1 MSLDIVQWN
10 PINDEYGR
18 VCASVYIKPTLEL
31 LSFLNRNSGNGNR
44 TVMVRISGTNNP
56 IYDGAP
62 FLAIVDKSSD
72 AQNCRQNF
80 FNSTGLYIITLSI
93 GWFGY
98 PDQLGNIS
106 FLEGILNENLK
117 QDVQDAQDQK
127 IDADSI
133 TNNIANLANMIKDKL
148 NPSTTDA
155 PGIPDQT
162 QAPMISENET
172 AEIKENFESR
182 KKNKNNIR
190 LDMIL
195 LVLLLFVVSICVCV
209 DNS

>member
-31 LSFLNRNSGNGNR
+31 LSFLNRNYGNGNR

-62 FLAIVDKSSD
+62 LLAIVDKSSD

-106 FLEGILNENLK
+106 FLEGILNEDPSKNVENS
-117 QDVQDAQDQK
+117 QNAENAENAQDQE
-127 IDADSI
+127 INAETI
-133 TNNIANLANMIKDKL
+133 TNNIANIANKIKDNL
-148 NPSTTDA
+148 IQDA
-155 PGIPDQT
+155 PKTTESSQP
-162 QAPMISENET
+162 
-172 AEIKENFESR
+172 EIKENFESR

>member
-98 PDQLGNIS
+98 PDQLGNIT
-106 FLEGILNENLK
+106 FLEGILNENLN
-117 QDVQDAQDQK
+117 QDVQDDEDKK
-127 IDADSI
+127 IDANSI
-133 TNNIANLANMIKDKL
+133 TNNIANLANMIKDNL
-148 NPSTTDA
+148 PIPTDA
-155 PGIPDQT
+155 PSIPDQT
-162 QAPMISENET
+162 QPPMTENET
-172 AEIKENFESR
+172 EEIKENFESR
-182 KKNKNNIR
+182 KNKNNIR

-195 LVLLLFVVSICVCV
+195 LVLLLFVVSICICV

>member
-44 TVMVRISGTNNP
+44 TVMVRIAGTNHP

-72 AQNCRQNF
+72 APNCRQNF
-80 FNSTGLYIITLSI
+80 FNSTGLYIVTLSI
-93 GWFGY
+93 GWFGF
-98 PDQLGNIS
+98 PDQLGNIT
-106 FLEGILNENLK
+106 FLEGILTEN
-117 QDVQDAQDQK
+117 QNVQNVQNVQDDQK
-127 IDADSI
+127 INSDPI
-133 TNNIANLANMIKDKL
+133 TNLTNMIKNNIIPSQTDSPI
-148 NPSTTDA
+148 NP
-155 PGIPDQT
+155 
-162 QAPMISENET
+162 EKNESDT
-172 AEIKENFESR
+172 PEIKENFQSR

-190 LDMIL
+190 LDMVL
-195 LVLLLFVVSICVCV
+195 LVLLLFVVSICICV

>member
-80 FNSTGLYIITLSI
+80 FNSTGLYIITLST

-98 PDQLGNIS
+98 PDQLGNIT
-106 FLEGILNENLK
+106 FLEGILDLN
-117 QDVQDAQDQK
+117 QDVQDQK

-133 TNNIANLANMIKDKL
+133 TKNISNIADMIKDNL
-148 NPSTTDA
+148 NPEKTEKTNDR
-155 PGIPDQT
+155 
-162 QAPMISENET
+162 MISEKTDLPEKT
-172 AEIKENFESR
+172 EIKENFESR
-182 KKNKNNIR
+182 KNKNNIR

-195 LVLLLFVVSICVCV
+195 LVLLLFVVSICICV
-209 DNS
+209 DHS

>member
-56 IYDGAP
+56 IYDGSP
-62 FLAIVDKSSD
+62 YLAIVDKSSD

-80 FNSTGLYIITLSI
+80 FNSTGLYIITLST

-98 PDQLGNIS
+98 PDQLGNIT
-106 FLEGILNENLK
+106 FLEGILDLN
-117 QDVQDAQDQK
+117 QDVQDQK

-133 TNNIANLANMIKDKL
+133 TKNISSIADTIKDNLLPEK
-148 NPSTTDA
+148 TDA
-155 PGIPDQT
+155 R
-162 QAPMISENET
+162 MISEKTDLPEKT
-172 AEIKENFESR
+172 EIKENFESR
-182 KKNKNNIR
+182 KNKNNIR

-195 LVLLLFVVSICVCV
+195 LVLLLFVVSICICV
-209 DNS
+209 DHS

>member
-44 TVMVRISGTNNP
+44 TVMVRISGTNHA

-80 FNSTGLYIITLSI
+80 FNSTGLYIITLST

-98 PDQLGNIS
+98 PDKLGNIT
-106 FLEGILNENLK
+106 FLEGILDLN
-117 QDVQDAQDQK
+117 QDVQDQK

-133 TNNIANLANMIKDKL
+133 NNNIANIADMIKDNLLPEK
-148 NPSTTDA
+148 TDA
-155 PGIPDQT
+155 PMLPEKTD
-162 QAPMISENET
+162 APMIPEKTESPP
-172 AEIKENFESR
+172 EIKENFESR

-195 LVLLLFVVSICVCV
+195 LVLLLFVVSICICV
-209 DNS
+209 DHS